1 MNNKGRILF
10 KKKMEPET
18 IHGLFLRWLTWLLK
32 DSNWRAYIR
41 AKLKENELPVIDFSE
56 GKKRRVAK

>member
-1 MNNKGRILF
+1 MNNRGRFLF
-10 KKKMEPET
+10 KKEQPET
-18 IHGLFLRWLTWLLK
+18 MHVFFLRWLSWLLK

-41 AKLKENELPVIDFSE
+41 TKLEENELPVIDFSE